1 MNAMAA
7 CAEACSNSTGS
18 ALEAFVD
25 MQTRIACIGLWLLFV
40 AANVHLA
47 SYVWRGWRDRDS
59 CGCISKCF
67 MRASLRAMLAVFVNM
82 LFPIANTVFFPSSS
96 TSVRT
101 PVGDGTAAD
110 PSPVAALTFVAAV
123 VVLTYLLVTVYT
135 FLNPRGCH
143 SQPCLLETNTQD
155 SGDNAAD
162 AMVQWEN
169 QTFSCG
175 IAWERELASA
185 LGRKQ

>member
-7 CAEACSNSTGS
+7 CAEACSNSAGS

-25 MQTRIACIGLWLLFV
+25 VQMRIACIGLWLLFV
-40 AANVHLA
+40 SANARLA
-47 SYVWRGWRDRDS
+47 GYVWGGWRDRDS
-59 CGCISKCF
+59 CGCINKCF
-67 MRASLRAMLAVFVNM
+67 MRAPLRAMLAVFVNM

-96 TSVRT
+96 TSART
-101 PVGDGTAAD
+101 PVGDGPAAA

-123 VVLTYLLVTVYT
+123 VVLTYLLVTVYA

-143 SQPCLLETNTQD
+143 NQPYLLETNTQD

-162 AMVQWEN
+162 AMAQLEDHLLSPGV
-169 QTFSCG
+169 
-175 IAWERELASA
+175 AWERELAGA